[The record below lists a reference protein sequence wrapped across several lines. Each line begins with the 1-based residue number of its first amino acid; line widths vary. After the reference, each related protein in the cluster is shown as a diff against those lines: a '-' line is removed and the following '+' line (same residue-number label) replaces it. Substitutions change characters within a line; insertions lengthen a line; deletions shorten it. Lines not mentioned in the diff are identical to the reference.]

1 MEKKISML
9 LLNVEIITQLMKL
22 IEECTTEPLS
32 LKNQMAMIGAAT
44 TLAGVMEN
52 MKGTIPEKEL
62 TELDNKIQALW
73 EKWHSKNIKFA
84 EKNKDL
90 VERPFQN

>member
-1 MEKKISML
+1 MEKKISEL
-9 LLNVEIITQLMKL
+9 LLNTEIITQLMKL

-32 LKNQMAMIGAAT
+32 LKNQMAMIGTAA
-44 TLAGVMEN
+44 TLAGVLDN

-73 EKWHSKNIKFA
+73 EKWHSKNIEFA
-84 EKNKDL
+84 KQNKDL
-90 VERPFQN
+90 VKKPLQN